1 MHTINACLKFVEVAP
16 REGRVSRNLEV
27 PYKTINYRV
36 APREGRVSR
45 NHWLAPGAKGLNV
58 APREG
63 RVSRN
68 LNHDL
73 IQSFALCRAP
83 RGACE

>member
-1 MHTINACLKFVEVAP
+1 MWGTIRYYMLNVAVAP
-16 REGRVSRNLEV
+16 REGRVSRNL
-27 PYKTINYRV
+27 PAYPPDWQAIV

-45 NHWLAPGAKGLNV
+45 NVSLFLGMAFGGV

-68 LNHDL
+68 LRNTPCDG
-73 IQSFALCRAP
+73 IQFQSRPA
-83 RGACE
+83 RGV